1 MEEQALLSD
10 ADRAA
15 EVASLKAAEAANL
28 ATAKALYEQQK
39 MEGDE
44 KEARGRAESAE
55 LLDPFALGT
64 VAMLVGAFVDNVCSA
79 LYDVPLKYYLY
90 DDLGVSVRAYY
101 VLSAC
106 TSIPSSLLPFFGLL
120 ALVPIRGCH
129 HKFYWM
135 LGYALSCACY
145 LVLGTSSGSPSFG
158 AIVWWLTC
166 AAVGSSLRSTMLAM
180 MMVERTRHET
190 LANRGLFSLYLASAS
205 YCGAFVGQALA
216 SVLYENELG
225 LGSWGGFTISQIFV
239 ICGVVP
245 LVVVIPL
252 ACFLKEVPSIAAR
265 STKSVAARARF
276 EFVAIWETLQDKR
289 IGCILSF
296 GLALYLL
303 TVTNAAHSYLL
314 LDGCDISEPEYCWL
328 KIVQDMTLWGV
339 IVFYRQYLFEIDLHT
354 LFVGAY
360 VVRTLAKLNDCV
372 AVVAGGA
379 NSALPCLFWVGG
391 DDVTYD
397 SCDVVAAEV
406 LTLALLLALAKRS
419 ARDASERSAS
429 MSYLAIASILNVA
442 SSISDIIDIY
452 LEDIWDVNT
461 DKLEAHDYGGYW
473 RLELLT
479 ALVPLAVLGFLP
491 LLPRTREAAATKE
504 DGWFA
509 PWKDAGHGRTAAFL
523 FVAFWV
529 LGDVYVFVYSI
540 ETA

>member
-1 MEEQALLSD
+1 MNHPYPAQ
-10 ADRAA
+10 
-15 EVASLKAAEAANL
+15 
-28 ATAKALYEQQK
+28 
-39 MEGDE
+39 
-44 KEARGRAESAE
+44 
-55 LLDPFALGT
+55 
-64 VAMLVGAFVDNVCSA
+64 
-79 LYDVPLKYYLY
+79 
-90 DDLGVSVRAYY
+90 
-101 VLSAC
+101 
-106 TSIPSSLLPFFGLL
+106 
-120 ALVPIRGCH
+120 
-129 HKFYWM
+129 
-135 LGYALSCACY
+135 
-145 LVLGTSSGSPSFG
+145 
-158 AIVWWLTC
+158 
-166 AAVGSSLRSTMLAM
+166 
-180 MMVERTRHET
+180 
-190 LANRGLFSLYLASAS
+190 ASAS

-239 ICGVVP
+239 ICGVAP

-265 STKSVAARARF
+265 STKSVAARAKF

-354 LFVGAY
+354 LFIGAY

>member
-1 MEEQALLSD
+1 MAL
-10 ADRAA
+10 R
-15 EVASLKAAEAANL
+15 EVGDPAQGDDGGEA
-28 ATAKALYEQQK
+28 
-39 MEGDE
+39 
-44 KEARGRAESAE
+44 
-55 LLDPFALGT
+55 
-64 VAMLVGAFVDNVCSA
+64 
-79 LYDVPLKYYLY
+79 
-90 DDLGVSVRAYY
+90 
-101 VLSAC
+101 
-106 TSIPSSLLPFFGLL
+106 
-120 ALVPIRGCH
+120 
-129 HKFYWM
+129 
-135 LGYALSCACY
+135 
-145 LVLGTSSGSPSFG
+145 
-158 AIVWWLTC
+158 
-166 AAVGSSLRSTMLAM
+166 
-180 MMVERTRHET
+180 
-190 LANRGLFSLYLASAS
+190 
-205 YCGAFVGQALA
+205 
-216 SVLYENELG
+216 
-225 LGSWGGFTISQIFV
+225 
-239 ICGVVP
+239 
-245 LVVVIPL
+245 
-252 ACFLKEVPSIAAR
+252 
-265 STKSVAARARF
+265 
-276 EFVAIWETLQDKR
+276 QD
-289 IGCILSF
+289 
-296 GLALYLL
+296 
-303 TVTNAAHSYLL
+303 
-314 LDGCDISEPEYCWL
+314 
-328 KIVQDMTLWGV
+328 
-339 IVFYRQYLFEIDLHT
+339 
-354 LFVGAY
+354 VGAY

-461 DKLEAHDYGGYW
+461 DELEAHDYGGYW